1 MSGGLRIKDF
11 QTYITWLCK
20 QCNITKEYVFNPII
34 TKQSEI
40 AIKDIKEIVIADAL
54 FYKMD
59 QSLTVTKS
67 FKLWKSDILK
77 HLIANS
83 KDLPDIDLE
92 NIISAKI
99 ELKFRTKAIEKE
111 KQLTALIK
119 SVENDDIIIKD
130 KKGKTIK
137 GAEYQE
143 KRVEKVDTTKGGFP
157 VEQQVK
163 QKMAEYLQAIGND

>member
-1 MSGGLRIKDF
+1 M
-11 QTYITWLCK
+11 
-20 QCNITKEYVFNPII
+20 
-34 TKQSEI
+34 
-40 AIKDIKEIVIADAL
+40 
-54 FYKMD
+54 
-59 QSLTVTKS
+59 
-67 FKLWKSDILK
+67 
-77 HLIANS
+77 
-83 KDLPDIDLE
+83 
-92 NIISAKI
+92 
-99 ELKFRTKAIEKE
+99 KFRTKAIEKE